1 MPLSPFSN
9 MVSVR
14 YDDMAAVIVE
24 NMTIPIRIR
33 IIVRIFSLYV

>member
-1 MPLSPFSN
+1 LSPFSN